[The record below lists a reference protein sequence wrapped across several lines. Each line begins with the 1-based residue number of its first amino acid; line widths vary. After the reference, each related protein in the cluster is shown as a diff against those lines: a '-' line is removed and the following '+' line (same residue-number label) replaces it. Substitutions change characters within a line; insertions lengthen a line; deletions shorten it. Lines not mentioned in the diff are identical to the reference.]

1 MLPSF
6 NLAFIY
12 LSLSSEPFLLTS
24 STYSQTYDLRLGSS
38 RGREEIGPSAIALS
52 QLAVRS
58 ETFLLNNWE
67 GLQRTKQVTPSFGR
81 RFGELYS
88 SM

>member
-6 NLAFIY
+6 SLAFIY
-12 LSLSSEPFLLTS
+12 LSLSSELFLLTS
-24 STYSQTYDLRLGSS
+24 STYSQTYYLRLASS
-38 RGREEIGPSAIALS
+38 RSREEIGPSAIALS

-58 ETFLLNNWE
+58 ETFLPNNWE
-67 GLQRTKQVTPSFGR
+67 DLQRTKSVTPSFGR